1 MTLSIAPP
9 ETLIVPM
16 GPSGEPW
23 FHLSFK
29 FEQAKSELIWQKER
43 TQEELAEIEAEIRG
57 LEAAIAAKAGPLKVA
72 YSRLELRKERP
83 GIEFCKSKVYLR
95 WRERSVKVI

>member
-1 MTLSIAPP
+1 MNSN
-9 ETLIVPM
+9 
-16 GPSGEPW
+16 
-23 FHLSFK
+23 FDHLWTRFDHSVIFCLQ

-72 YSRLELRKERP
+72 YTRLELRKERP
-83 GIEFCKSKVYLR
+83 GIEFCKL
-95 WRERSVKVI
+95 

>member
-1 MTLSIAPP
+1 MVIIQSVKPRTLRG
-9 ETLIVPM
+9 TGLFRGVPDSAD
-16 GPSGEPW
+16 PSE
-23 FHLSFK
+23 FQFVQ

-43 TQEELAEIEAEIRG
+43 TQEELSEIEAEIRG

-83 GIEFCKSKVYLR
+83 GIEFCK
-95 WRERSVKVI
+95 